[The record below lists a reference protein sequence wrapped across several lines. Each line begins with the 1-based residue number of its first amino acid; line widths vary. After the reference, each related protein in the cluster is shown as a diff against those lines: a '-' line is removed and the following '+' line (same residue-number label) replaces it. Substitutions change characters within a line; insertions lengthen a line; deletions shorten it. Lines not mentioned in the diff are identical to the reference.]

1 MTNEELATCIKKGGN
16 DELIPLLWEK
26 VRAFV
31 YMTAER
37 YFRAHSTTCAAH
49 GVDVWDIKQVGYI
62 AFTEALKAFNPESG
76 YKFLTYIRLPFR
88 NAVNEV
94 LGRRKKEDALNS
106 AVSLDMPVND
116 EDGDG
121 CTLIDLQAD
130 AQSTDF
136 VDRLEAA
143 LASELIRTEVEML
156 PDREKIVI
164 EMYYFDGKTLQEIG
178 DLLGV
183 SYQRAR
189 EIRAKAERMLRQEP
203 ELRKLYNEHYKE
215 RYIPRWKYYDWQ
227 PERYALSRTR

>member
-1 MTNEELATCIKKGGN
+1 MTNEELATCIKKGEN

-31 YMTAER
+31 YMKAEK
-37 YFRAHSTTCAAH
+37 YFRTHSMACAAH
-49 GVDVWDIKQVGYI
+49 GVEVWDIKQAGYI

-76 YKFLTYIRLPFR
+76 YKFLTYIRLPFQ

-94 LGRRKKEDALNS
+94 LGRRKKEDALNN

-121 CTLIDLQAD
+121 CSLIDLQAD

-136 VDRLEAA
+136 VDCLEAA
-143 LASELIRTEVEML
+143 MVSELIRNEVEQL

-164 EMYYFDGKTLQEIG
+164 EKYYFDGKTLQEIG

-189 EIRAKAERMLRQEP
+189 EIRAKAERKLRQEP
-203 ELRKLYNEHYKE
+203 ELRQLYNEHYKE
-215 RYIPRWKYYDWQ
+215 RYISRWKYYDWQ
-227 PERYALSRTR
+227 PERYVLSRTR